1 MIRALLRKGDGSPG
15 GRGWL
20 DSVVMH
26 LQRGLIQAGH
36 PMDAD
41 GWFGA
46 GTERGLKAFQ
56 QGHALPASGAADRPL
71 WGALAPHLEAALG
84 AAQRETAQLLPGYAG
99 DLEWVHARE
108 GHRGRPYW
116 PGGDSGVTL
125 DPGFDLGH
133 ADPALFRRLYQPV
146 LGADGMR
153 AAERTLGK
161 KGAEANAALRADPA
175 LQAIRIG
182 AAQAYVLMPHAA
194 RTYWRYIAERFSALS
209 RPEAPPSVQTALL
222 SLAYNRGAGNE
233 ALDVLAGPLREGDWA
248 GAADLIGRMQQDHDL
263 PGIRERRRW
272 EADLI
277 RAELE
282 FLEQA

>member
-1 MIRALLRKGDGSPG
+1 MMGGLVGKGDGSPG
-15 GRGWL
+15 GRHWL

-36 PMDAD
+36 PMNAD
-41 GWFGA
+41 GWFGG
-46 GTERGLKAFQ
+46 GTERDLKAFQ
-56 QGHALPASGAADRPL
+56 QKQNLPATGLAGREV
-71 WGALAPHLEAALG
+71 WEALSPHLEAALG
-84 AAQRETAQLLPGYAG
+84 DTQRETARLLPGFGG

-108 GHRGRPYW
+108 GHRGQPYW
-116 PGGDSGVTL
+116 PGGNSGVTL

-133 ADPALFRRLYQPV
+133 ADPALFRRLYKPLLHAQQ
-146 LGADGMR
+146 MQ
-153 AAERTLGK
+153 AAERALGK
-161 KGAEANAALRADPA
+161 KGAAAQAALQADPA

-182 AAQAYVLMPHAA
+182 AGQAYTLMPHAA
-194 RTYWRYIAERFSALS
+194 RTYWRYIAERFSALAG
-209 RPEAPPSVQTALL
+209 PEAPPSVQTALL

-233 ALDVLAGPLREGDWA
+233 ALDILADPLREGDWA
-248 GAADLIGRMQQDHDL
+248 EAADLIGRMQQDHEL

-282 FLEQA
+282 FLQA